1 MEVVFAGQ
9 ELHGYQ
15 FAFSYKDMGILKI
28 EELSGVYSQCDM
40 CLVLSMTNLSLLPM
54 EIMASGSVVV
64 SNRGDNNSWML
75 NDENA
80 ILVETDPL
88 RMAETMA
95 YYLEHKEELERRRK
109 IGLEYVKQFTWEE
122 EIKKVYGFV
131 VKSIET
137 DMEKISKH

>member
-1 MEVVFAGQ
+1 M
-9 ELHGYQ
+9 
-15 FAFSYKDMGILKI
+15 
-28 EELSGVYSQCDM
+28 YSQCDM